1 MKKIRKAAT
10 LLITTIV
17 MSFVTITTAVFSG
30 IYFRY
35 NLMNVTY
42 REDDREKIQLYQ
54 NANITFE
61 SFLKNENVKDDGN
74 DIGLRTKVIS
84 LPNSGTF
91 STYVTSFIVNFS
103 KIDNSNFD
111 FEINGKNNY
120 IKSTIKDNGSKF
132 ELNILRVGKRNA

>member
-61 SFLKNENVKDDGN
+61 SFLKNENELYAKLD
-74 DIGLRTKVIS
+74 S
-84 LPNSGTF
+84 LSNSETF
-91 STYVTSFIVNFS
+91 STQVTSFIVNFT
-103 KIDNSNFD
+103 KNDDYNFD

-120 IKSTIKDNGSKF
+120 IKSKIKIIEDSSKF
-132 ELNILRVGKRNA
+132 ELNILHVGKRNA